1 MSRRAAP
8 AVLLACLACLAL
20 AGCAELKTL
29 VSTLVQPRYRKNLTV
44 AIQTRV
50 KGKRMIA
57 VVYEGILAK
66 DKDGNFIQ
74 GKRASMFRF
83 DQTALLDKALVD
95 LRYPT
100 ADRAQIETML
110 EAKDL
115 PSTGSFTEEDL
126 QKIASSTHA
135 DVIVI
140 GYIFEDVKKSL
151 LFGDEK
157 TYRVILRAVDMPTN
171 DVINSVHDTQLN
183 DDTWARLCSQLFH
196 RFDI

>member
-1 MSRRAAP
+1 MRLRAAL
-8 AVLLACLACLAL
+8 ALLLGCLAL
-20 AGCAELKTL
+20 PGCQML
-29 VSTLVQPRYRKNLTV
+29 STLVQPRYRKNLTV

-57 VVYEGILAK
+57 VVYEGTLPK
-66 DKDGNFIQ
+66 DKEGNQIE
-74 GKRASMFRF
+74 GKRASVFRF

-100 ADRAQIETML
+100 ADRAPIESML
-110 EAKDL
+110 EAQDL
-115 PSTGSFTEEDL
+115 PSTGSFKAEDL
-126 QKIASSTHA
+126 QKIASLTHA

-151 LFGDEK
+151 IFGDEK

-171 DVINSVHDTQLN
+171 DVINSVHDTQLT
-183 DDTWARLCSQLFH
+183 DDTWARMAALLFH
-196 RFDI
+196 RFDY

>member
-1 MSRRAAP
+1 MSQRPA
-8 AVLLACLACLAL
+8 AVLMACLACLSL
-20 AGCAELKTL
+20 AGCATLKTM

-66 DKDGNFIQ
+66 DKDGNFIP

-115 PSTGSFTEEDL
+115 PSTGSFTEDDL
-126 QKIASSTHA
+126 VKIANLTHA

-140 GYIFEDVKKSL
+140 GYIFEDVKKTL

-183 DDTWARLCSQLFH
+183 DETWARLCSQLFH